1 MRTGSKLV
9 TIGLAFCISGV
20 AGCASTT
27 SSSTGALQDD
37 VPASVA
43 SEPGSPASESP
54 PVASTGPSQS
64 SAPAPAEPTA
74 APASSGPPLLG
85 SSSDGPCDNGME
97 YSCGDTGPAGGI
109 IVYVIRDGFSL
120 SNGYS
125 AACSNDCNYL
135 EAQPSALPGSYP
147 WCVGPGATTSVSPG
161 TGGAIGTGYSNTQ
174 TIATFSGYCSSS
186 AAGAALASSFGGYT
200 DWFLPAQNELNELDN
215 NGPKK
220 VSGFY
225 WTSSQSGPNEADSG
239 YLGGGDCCA
248 QKGTKTTPANVWAMR
263 AF

>member
-1 MRTGSKLV
+1 MRTGPKLLR
-9 TIGLAFCISGV
+9 IGLAFCIAGV
-20 AGCASTT
+20 AGCSSTT
-27 SSSTGALQDD
+27 SSSPGAAQDG
-37 VPASVA
+37 VPVSVA
-43 SEPGSPASESP
+43 SESGSPAAASP
-54 PVASTGPSQS
+54 PVASTGP
-64 SAPAPAEPTA
+64 
-74 APASSGPPLLG
+74 PLLG
-85 SSSDGPCDNGME
+85 SSSNGPCDNGME
-97 YSCGDTGPAGGI
+97 YSCGDTGPVGGI

-147 WCVGPGATTSVSPG
+147 WCVGPGATTSVAPG

-174 TIATFSGYCSSS
+174 TIATFSGSCSSS

-200 DWFLPAQNELNELDN
+200 DWFLPAQNELNELSN

-220 VSGFY
+220 VPGWFWS
-225 WTSSQSGPNEADSG
+225 SSQTSPSEADGG
-239 YLGGGDCCA
+239 YIQGDCCA
-248 QKGTKTTPANVWAMR
+248 AKGVKTSSYNVWAMR